1 MTEPI
6 SIEEDDR
13 QVSELQQ
20 CGAAAAICKN
30 RKEKRR
36 LTKKEKRKQKR
47 KELAEKARQEEEA
60 KLNDPEELRRI
71 QLEEEKEKERL
82 ERERREFE
90 ERERLFLEELA
101 RKKAQE
107 EEEEEERR
115 RAEDEEE
122 KAKQS
127 QVALENESDGDD
139 EWEYVEDGPPEI
151 IWQGNEIIVK
161 RNKVKVKKKDPN
173 HVIVKEDPNRPTSNP
188 LPPQSEVFADYKN
201 ASSLSALQLLEN
213 VALQTPNF
221 GTEQDKAH
229 CPFHLKTGACRFGS
243 RCSRVHFYPDKS
255 CTLLMKNMYAGPGLA
270 WEQDEGLE
278 CTDEEVE
285 RSYEEFYEDVH
296 TEFLKFG
303 EIINFKVC
311 RNSSSH
317 LRGNVYVHYKDI
329 DSAVLA
335 YRSINGRYFAGKQIT
350 CEFVSV
356 TKWKVA
362 ICGEF
367 MKSKLK
373 SCSRGMTCNFIHY
386 FRNPGGDYEWAD
398 LDKPPPRY
406 WLKKMAALFG
416 YTDESV
422 YDRRLERK
430 NSEWMLNS
438 YKMPTADSDRIDRHR
453 SVMSDS
459 RERRSS
465 SRDSRIHYKDYD
477 GHKRAHQER
486 DGSIDR
492 KRRKILDKKR
502 YVEETGQHGNN
513 RYHSSDSDGDLSE
526 REREGVIRRSHS
538 RRKRSR
544 IHHSEKMGHRHCNG
558 DSKRG
563 VSHSDSDDD
572 LPEKIRY
579 RDAGSG
585 NKERG
590 PRHWK
595 EDQSTYSSDE
605 WFSEIRDRN
614 CHHKKT
620 KRRSRSRRHDSAPSS
635 PDRRDKRRASHDSS
649 TTGDWTAAV
658 TDKRKPSSNKS
669 VDSDRDYQYHHNED
683 IEERGR
689 WEPDEGATA
698 TFSKSSKGSEIDD
711 SEDHNVE
718 SELNDDGDCRGS
730 TPRGSSRS
738 KKLKGSKKNN
748 SSHEE
753 KDNNYDGH
761 KQH

>member
-6 SIEEDDR
+6 TVEEDGK
-13 QVSELQQ
+13 QAPGLQRR
-20 CGAAAAICKN
+20 GEPISAAAEDQICNN
-30 RKEKRR
+30 RKEKRK

-47 KELAEKARQEEEA
+47 KELAEKTRQEEEA

-71 QLEEEKEKERL
+71 QLEEEEEKERL

-90 ERERLFLEELA
+90 ERERLFLEALA
-101 RKKAQE
+101 RKEAQE
-107 EEEEEERR
+107 VEEEERR
-115 RAEDEEE
+115 RVEDEEE

-127 QVALENESDGDD
+127 QVALENEPGGDD

-161 RNKVKVKKKDPN
+161 RNKVKVKKKDPDP
-173 HVIVKEDPNRPTSNP
+173 VILKEDPNRPTSNP
-188 LPPQSEVFADYKN
+188 LAPQSEVYADYKN
-201 ASSLSALQLLEN
+201 ASSLSAQQLLQN
-213 VALQTPNF
+213 VAVQTPNF

-255 CTLLMKNMYAGPGLA
+255 CTLLMKNMYCGPGFA

-278 CTDEEVE
+278 YTDEEVE
-285 RSYEEFYEDVH
+285 CSFEEFYEDVH

-335 YRSINGRYFAGKQIT
+335 YHSINGRYFASKQIT

-373 SCSRGMTCNFIHY
+373 SCSRGTACNFIHC

-406 WLKKMAALFG
+406 WLTEMAALFG
-416 YTDESV
+416 YADESV

-430 NSEWMLNS
+430 NSERMLNS
-438 YKMPTADSDRIDRHR
+438 YKMLAADFDRHR
-453 SVMSDS
+453 YDS
-459 RERRSS
+459 RERRSR
-465 SRDSRIHYKDYD
+465 SRESRSSRIHYDDYD
-477 GHKRAHQER
+477 FHKRTHQER
-486 DGSIDR
+486 GDR
-492 KRRKILDKKR
+492 TDKKRCKPLDKKQFEEGMGKHE
-502 YVEETGQHGNN
+502 EETNHHGEN
-513 RYHSSDSDGDLSE
+513 RYHSSDSDWDLSD
-526 REREGVIRRSHS
+526 REKEGVRRHHSTGRRS
-538 RRKRSR
+538 RN
-544 IHHSEKMGHRHCNG
+544 HHNEKMGRQHRNG
-558 DSKRG
+558 DIKKRVCG
-563 VSHSDSDDD
+563 SDFGDD
-572 LPEKIRY
+572 LPEKKRC

-585 NKERG
+585 NRESG
-590 PRHWK
+590 SRHRK
-595 EDQSTYSSDE
+595 EDRNTDSSGEWLDE
-605 WFSEIRDRN
+605 TRDRSL
-614 CHHKKT
+614 HHK
-620 KRRSRSRRHDSAPSS
+620 KRRSRSRRHDGVPSS
-635 PDRRDKRRASHDSS
+635 PDRWDKRSKSHDSN
-649 TTGDWTAAV
+649 TTGDWTAAI
-658 TDKRKPSSNKS
+658 TDKRKPSSDKS
-669 VDSDRDYQYHHNED
+669 VDSDMEYPYHHSED
-683 IEERGR
+683 IGERGR
-689 WEPDEGATA
+689 WEPDEGATG
-698 TFSKSSKGSEIDD
+698 THSKSSKKSVIDD

-718 SELNDDGDCRGS
+718 SELNDDGDYNG
-730 TPRGSSRS
+730 T
-738 KKLKGSKKNN
+738 
-748 SSHEE
+748 
-753 KDNNYDGH
+753 
-761 KQH
+761 